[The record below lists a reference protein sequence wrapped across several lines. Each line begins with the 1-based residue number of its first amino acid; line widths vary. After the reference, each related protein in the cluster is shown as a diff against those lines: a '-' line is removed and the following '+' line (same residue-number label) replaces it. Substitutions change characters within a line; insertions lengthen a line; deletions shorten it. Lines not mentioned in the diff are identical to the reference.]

1 MKKFLSLVSLLITA
15 ALLLTGCGGKNT
27 GDNNS
32 YAPSVSV
39 VEPSSSVQTPSESR
53 ATVPANDNIVASD
66 ALGTAVYSSPPTS
79 VSTVQP
85 QKDEK
90 EFRGMWI
97 AIYELSPKNTSI
109 SEAEYKAKI
118 DKMMENLMTLGI
130 TDVFAQVRA
139 NCDSIYPSKYFKNY
153 YAFERDGKLIFDALK
168 IIVSSAHGHGIKIHA
183 WINPY
188 RISAKDSVSDNDP
201 IFRSVKKSDVYI
213 SGKRAHLKPVSENAK
228 RLVLNGVREILAYDV
243 DGIHID
249 DYFYPTTDEKI
260 DKEEYK
266 SYKSSGGSLS
276 LSDWRRAN
284 VSSLVSSLYSL
295 VKSSGGNR
303 IFSISP
309 GGDIDKNQNY
319 LYADVKL
326 WCSTPGYADMIIPQI
341 YFGFENERQ
350 PFKRCLDGW
359 EKIRTCDGVKL
370 AVGLAPYKANCH
382 DEYAGSGE
390 NEWKQNS
397 DIIKREVEYIR
408 TKKCVG
414 FALFSYHHVFVD
426 NNLINTEMQNL
437 KSVL

>member
-1 MKKFLSLVSLLITA
+1 MKKFLSVF
-15 ALLLTGCGGKNT
+15 LLLAAVILPLSGCGEKFT
-27 GDNNS
+27 SDNNL

-39 VEPSSSVQTPSESR
+39 SEPGSSVQAPTESR
-53 ATVPANDNIVASD
+53 PTVPANDSVIASR
-66 ALGTAVYSSPPTS
+66 AVGTAAYTSPSSAVS
-79 VSTVQP
+79 VTAP
-85 QKDEK
+85 NEAEK

-97 AIYELSPKNTSI
+97 AIYELSPNNTSI
-109 SEAEYKAKI
+109 SEKEYKAKI
-118 DKMMENLMTLGI
+118 DRMMENLTTVGV

-153 YAFERDGKLIFDALK
+153 YAFEKNGRLIFDALK
-168 IIVSSAHGHGIKIHA
+168 IIVSSAHEHNIKLHA

-188 RISAKDSVSDNDP
+188 RISAKDGVADNDP

-228 RLVLNGVREILAYDV
+228 KLVLNGIRELLTYDV

-260 DKEEYK
+260 DKDEYK
-266 SYKSSGGSLS
+266 SYKSAGGALS
-276 LSDWRRAN
+276 LPDWRRAN
-284 VSSLVSSLYSL
+284 VSSLVSSIYSL
-295 VKSSGGNR
+295 VKASGGNR

-326 WCSTPGYADMIIPQI
+326 WGSASGYADMIIPQI

-359 EKIRTCDGVKL
+359 KKIVTCPDVKL
-370 AVGLAPYKANCH
+370 AVGLAAYKADSH

-397 DIIKREVEYIR
+397 DIIKREVEYLR
-408 TKKCVG
+408 EKKCVG
-414 FALFSYHHVFVD
+414 FVLFSYHYVFVD